1 MKKIVGFLIVV
12 LLIGCASKKE
22 DITIDTAVQT
32 NKLSE
37 AYSFKIKEIISDS
50 RCPIGVNCVWAGE
63 VELVLSIYKEGV
75 FYKEEPLIIGFKNF
89 PENKLLLEKYISNKK
104 IQNIAVLPEKKQ
116 DVEISLED
124 YSLKIDLE
132 N

>member
-89 PENKLLLEKYISNKK
+89 PENKLLLKSTFQIKRFKTLLCFLRKNKM
-104 IQNIAVLPEKKQ
+104 
-116 DVEISLED
+116 
-124 YSLKIDLE
+124 LKLV
-132 N
+132 